1 MMHYLQR
8 VMPPSGYEIVHK
20 TFLSVLNAN
29 NERTLVIGLVA
40 SLWTAAYGMSS
51 AQDVLNAIYR
61 VEETRSFWKA
71 KLIAMLLTLVT
82 FVVVFI
88 SMMLLI
94 LGEYV
99 IKMLKSQALFGE
111 SSLFGPGIDMGWKAA
126 QICASLLLVALLF
139 AMIYRW
145 APHREHAR
153 WQWIT
158 LGSTVGI
165 AGWLAVSIGFRIYLR
180 YFNHYAV
187 TYGSFGAVI
196 ILLTWFY
203 VTGLMLLLGAEIN
216 ANIDRAKAENVP
228 AVESKIEAA

>member
-1 MMHYLQR
+1 
-8 VMPPSGYEIVHK
+8 
-20 TFLSVLNAN
+20 
-29 NERTLVIGLVA
+29 
-40 SLWTAAYGMSS
+40 
-51 AQDVLNAIYR
+51 
-61 VEETRSFWKA
+61 
-71 KLIAMLLTLVT
+71 
-82 FVVVFI
+82 
-88 SMMLLI
+88 MMLLI

-99 IKMLKSQALFGE
+99 IKMLKSQALFGA
-111 SSLFGPGIDMGWKAA
+111 SSLFGSGIDIGWKAA

-165 AGWLAVSIGFRIYLR
+165 AGWLAVSIGFRVYLR

-216 ANIDRAKAENVP
+216 ANIDRAKAENAPPV
-228 AVESKIEAA
+228 ASKIEAA